1 SLSAAVMLIIGTA
14 SVFSWLIANAN
25 VPQILGEWLTSVSSS
40 PIVFLLIVNLLLLV
54 VGMFMETI
62 AAILILVP
70 VLAPIAHQLGID
82 PIHFALVVVMNFAI
96 GTVTPPYG
104 VSLFVASSVAGRT
117 VMQVTR
123 KLGLPLL
130 AMFIV
135 LVGVTYLP
143 DLSLFLPRMFGLI
156 E

>member
-1 SLSAAVMLIIGTA
+1 MNARWQETPAAV
-14 SVFSWLIANAN
+14 
-25 VPQILGEWLTSVSSS
+25 
-40 PIVFLLIVNLLLLV
+40 LLRLLADLMIVNLLLLI

-70 VLAPIAHQLGID
+70 VLAPIANQLGID
-82 PIHFALVVVMNFAI
+82 PIHFSLVVVMNFAI

-123 KLGLPLL
+123 RIGMPLL
-130 AMFIV
+130 AMFAV
-135 LVGVTYLP
+135 LLAVTYIP
-143 DLSLFLPRMFGLI
+143 DLPLFLPRLFGLI
-156 E
+156 N